1 MLTLAAADTL
11 AAGASAA
18 SQLTSTIFGMTLV
31 GNTETYAVL
40 DQRQLAAAPETIY
53 TVAGSTTAFIK
64 TITVVNNDSVQRS
77 FRFFRGGTADAN
89 AITPNFMLLPGG
101 VAMYEDGLGWQ
112 FFNSVG
118 QLLFGVGASSSGL
131 YPNYSISGAF
141 AETLSRNLCTETVST
156 VPTATGILWLQAIWL
171 CSGQTVSS
179 ISFHSSTAAAVTP
192 TNWFFA
198 LYDSS
203 RNLRAATANQTTTAW
218 AAQTLKTIA
227 VVTPYVIPT
236 TGIYY
241 LGLFMTASTI
251 INLKGNTTK
260 TASQLAGQNPIV
272 GGPSTTGLTTA
283 LPDPA
288 AVLTVSTASAWGA
301 VS

>member
-18 SQLTSTIFGMTLV
+18 SQLTSTVFGMTLV
-31 GNTETYAVL
+31 GTTETYAVL
-40 DQRQLAAAPETIY
+40 DQRQLAASPATIY
-53 TVAGSTTAFIK
+53 TVGASTTAFIK
-64 TITVVNNDSVQRS
+64 TITVVNNDTVQRS
-77 FRFFRGGTADAN
+77 FQFFRGGTAAAN
-89 AITPNFMLLPGG
+89 AITPSFMLLPGG

-131 YPNYSISGAF
+131 FANYGITGSL
-141 AETLSRNLCTETVST
+141 AETIPRNFCVETSST
-156 VPTATGILWLQAIWL
+156 APTASGTLWLQGIWL
-171 CSGQTVSS
+171 TSGLTVSS
-179 ISFHSSTAAAVTP
+179 ISWCSGSTAAITP
-192 TNWFFA
+192 TNYFLA
-198 LYDSS
+198 LYDGS

-236 TGIYY
+236 TGMYY
-241 LGLFMTASTI
+241 IGMFMTAATI
-251 INLKGNTTK
+251 ITSKGTTARS
-260 TASQLAGQNPIV
+260 ASQLAGQAPIIQ
-272 GGPSTTGLTTA
+272 GASTTGLTTA

-288 AVLTVSTASAWGA
+288 ATITVSTASVWAA
-301 VS
+301 VL